1 MSTMYEEIPTSM
13 EEFSKSIKAKAAE
26 HGISCDI
33 SMDREAIARGL
44 ALEES
49 DRKQKVAEILKRQP
63 AAARAAQ
70 RLVSAI
76 AIQSVRIIAL
86 PPRQQP
92 LSSEAYWEREPQSD

>member
-13 EEFSKSIKAKAAE
+13 EEFSKSIKAKAAA

-49 DRKQKVAEILKRQP
+49 DRKQKVAEILRFKTGRRWFLMGNMP
-63 AAARAAQ
+63 WR
-70 RLVSAI
+70 R
-76 AIQSVRIIAL
+76 R
-86 PPRQQP
+86 
-92 LSSEAYWEREPQSD
+92 